1 MKTFNIAIA
10 GLGNIGL
17 EVYKNLTKNKK
28 NILEKTGFKIN
39 ISHIS
44 VRNPRKKRDI
54 SLPKKLFVTSSLDLV
69 KLENVDIIV
78 ELIGGSD
85 GMAKKLVFAA
95 LKNGKHVVTANKAL
109 IAKHGDELSILAEK
123 NSVNLL
129 FEASVAGGIPIIKS
143 IKQGLIANKIN
154 HVYGILNGTTNFILT
169 EMEKK
174 QSSFEEILKV
184 AQSKGYAE
192 SNPHSDISGADVASK
207 ISILSSIC
215 FGSKIVNSN
224 FLVEG
229 ISHIDL
235 LDILYA
241 KKLGFKIK
249 LLAIAEMVNNKIK
262 QRVHP
267 SLIPS
272 ALDISNIDGVTNA
285 VVVDG
290 VPIGRTIYEGA
301 GAGKGPTSSAIISD
315 ITSVMVGNDDFSFG
329 LSPSAKKTFKLFN
342 FNDHKSKYYFR
353 FLAHDKPGVLSVIT
367 SLLAKNKISIQN
379 LIQDPDQGKLSNIMI
394 ITHLSKEKDIQVIL
408 KKLRNKKNIFKKI
421 VMIRVRDENKL

>member
-39 ISHIS
+39 ISNIS
-44 VRNPRKKRDI
+44 VRNARKKRSI
-54 SLPKKLFVTSSLDLV
+54 SLPKKLFVSSPLDLV

-174 QSSFEEILKV
+174 QSSFKEILKV

-272 ALDISNIDGVTNA
+272 TLDISNIDGVTNA

-353 FLAHDKPGVLSVIT
+353 FLVHDKPGVLSVIT

>member
-54 SLPKKLFVTSSLDLV
+54 SLPKKLFVTRPLDLV

-109 IAKHGDELSILAEK
+109 IAKHGDKLSILAEK

-174 QSSFEEILKV
+174 QSSFKEILKV

-192 SNPHSDISGADVASK
+192 SNPYSDISGADVASK

>member
-54 SLPKKLFVTSSLDLV
+54 SLPKKLFVTRPLDLV

-174 QSSFEEILKV
+174 QSSFKEILKV

-192 SNPHSDISGADVASK
+192 SNPYSDISGADVASK

-272 ALDISNIDGVTNA
+272 TLDISNIDGVTNA

>member
-44 VRNPRKKRDI
+44 VKNPRKKRGI
-54 SLPKKLFVTSSLDLV
+54 SLPKKLFVTSPLDLV

-85 GMAKKLVFAA
+85 GTAKKLVFAA

-174 QSSFEEILKV
+174 QSSFKEILKV

-272 ALDISNIDGVTNA
+272 TLDISNIDGVTNA

>member
-39 ISHIS
+39 ISNIS
-44 VRNPRKKRDI
+44 VRNPRKKRGI
-54 SLPKKLFVTSSLDLV
+54 SLPKKLFVSPLDLV

-174 QSSFEEILKV
+174 QSSFKEILKV

-192 SNPHSDISGADVASK
+192 SNPYSDISGADVASK

-241 KKLGFKIK
+241 EKLGFKIK
-249 LLAIAEMVNNKIK
+249 LLAIAEMVNNKLK

-272 ALDISNIDGVTNA
+272 TLDISNIDGVTNA

-379 LIQDPDQGKLSNIMI
+379 LIQDPDQSKLSNIMI

>member
-39 ISHIS
+39 ISNIS
-44 VRNPRKKRDI
+44 VRNPRKKRGI
-54 SLPKKLFVTSSLDLV
+54 SLPKKLFVSNPLDLV

-174 QSSFEEILKV
+174 QSSFKEILKV

-272 ALDISNIDGVTNA
+272 TLDISNIDGVTNA

-379 LIQDPDQGKLSNIMI
+379 LIQDPDQSKLSNIMI

>member
-54 SLPKKLFVTSSLDLV
+54 SLPKKLFVSSPLDLV

-174 QSSFEEILKV
+174 QSSFKEILKV

-192 SNPHSDISGADVASK
+192 SNPHSDISGIDVASK

-229 ISHIDL
+229 ISHIEL

-267 SLIPS
+267 SLIPL

>member
-1 MKTFNIAIA
+1 
-10 GLGNIGL
+10 
-17 EVYKNLTKNKK
+17 
-28 NILEKTGFKIN
+28 
-39 ISHIS
+39 
-44 VRNPRKKRDI
+44 
-54 SLPKKLFVTSSLDLV
+54 LPKKLFVSSPLDLV

-174 QSSFEEILKV
+174 QSSFKEILKV
-184 AQSKGYAE
+184 AQLKGYAE

-267 SLIPS
+267 SLIPL

>member
-44 VRNPRKKRDI
+44 VRNPRKKRGI
-54 SLPKKLFVTSSLDLV
+54 SLPKKLFVTSPLDLV

-174 QSSFEEILKV
+174 QSSFKEILKV

-249 LLAIAEMVNNKIK
+249 LLAIAEIVNNKIK

-272 ALDISNIDGVTNA
+272 ALDISNIEGVTNA

>member
-54 SLPKKLFVTSSLDLV
+54 SLPKKLFVTSPLDLV
-69 KLENVDIIV
+69 KLKNVDIIV

-95 LKNGKHVVTANKAL
+95 LKNSKHVVTANKAL
-109 IAKHGDELSILAEK
+109 IAKHGDQLSILAEK

-174 QSSFEEILKV
+174 QSNFKEILKV

-192 SNPHSDISGADVASK
+192 SNPHSDISGEDVASK

-272 ALDISNIDGVTNA
+272 TLDISNIDGVTNA

-315 ITSVMVGNDDFSFG
+315 ITSVMLGNDDFSFG
-329 LSPSAKKTFKLFN
+329 LSPSAKKTFRLFN

-353 FLAHDKPGVLSVIT
+353 FLVHDKSGVLSVIT